1 MVNRLFEKSKV
12 INVGLEWF
20 NDSFVKQGVESVHM
34 EFKPPA
40 RGDKA
45 LMDALID
52 LDNET
57 VEKAN
62 CEAVGRMMDAQ
73 PTLIDVRQARE
84 VVPGLRGHTI
94 FHAGPP
100 ISFERMPGPMKGAV
114 AGAVLYEGWAKN
126 LREAEKMAASGK
138 INFDP
143 CHHHDAV
150 GPMAGVLSPSMYV
163 FVVKNKTHGNHAY
176 CSLNEGLGKVLR
188 FGANGPNVIKRLKW
202 MEEILGPALHKAV
215 TLAAD
220 KTGGINVKT
229 ITAQALTMGDEC
241 HNRNV
246 AATGLFIRELLP
258 HLFSTGLRKDAIRE
272 VVDFISGNPHFF
284 LNLSMAACKASC
296 DTMFGVKNST
306 LVAAMARNGVENG
319 ILIAGLMPKPSKS
332 NEPVR
337 KDLAGKWF
345 SAPAGVPK
353 GLYFPGFTEEDANA
367 DLGDSTISE
376 TAGIGAF
383 AMACAPAIVKF
394 VGGKASDAIKYT
406 REMYNITQT
415 RHKDYLIP
423 AFDFAGTPAGMDIR
437 KIVETGVL
445 PVINTGIAHREP
457 GIGQVGAGILYAP
470 AEIFDRAL
478 LEVTYHVSFS

>member
-1 MVNRLFEKSKV
+1 MNKLFEKSKV

-20 NDSFVKQGVESVHM
+20 NDSFKEQGVESVQID
-34 EFKPPA
+34 FKPPA

-45 LMDALID
+45 LTDALIK
-52 LDNET
+52 LDNDT

-62 CEAVGRMMDAQ
+62 REAVARMMEAQ
-73 PTLIDVRQARE
+73 PVLVDVAQAGK
-84 VVPGLRGHTI
+84 VVPGMKTHTI

-100 ISFERMPGPMKGAV
+100 ISYEKMAGPVKGAI
-114 AGAVLYEGWAKN
+114 AGAIVYEGWAKS
-126 LREAEKMAASGK
+126 LAEAEKMAASGK

-163 FVVKNKTHGNHAY
+163 FVIENKTHGNFGY

-188 FGANGPNVIKRLKW
+188 FGANGPDVIKRLKW
-202 MEEILGPALHKAV
+202 MENTLGPALHKA
-215 TLAAD
+215 LACALKESD
-220 KTGGINVKT
+220 GINVKT

-246 AATGLFIRELLP
+246 AATGLFTKEILH
-258 HLFSTGLRKDAIRE
+258 HLFSTDLQKSSIKE
-272 VVDFISGNPHFF
+272 VIEFISGNPHFF
-284 LNLSMAACKASC
+284 LNLSMAACKAVS
-296 DTMFGVKNST
+296 DTILGIKNCT
-306 LVAAMARNGVENG
+306 IVAAMARNGVDNG
-319 ILIAGLMPKPSKS
+319 IRVAGLTEKPVKS
-332 NEPVR
+332 SEPVR
-337 KDLAGKWF
+337 KDLASTWF
-345 SAPAGVPK
+345 SAPAGIPK
-353 GLYFPGFTEEDANA
+353 GLYFPGFSEDDANA

-394 VGGKASDAIKYT
+394 VGGKATDAIKYT
-406 REMYNITQT
+406 KEMYKITQT

-423 AFDFAGTPAGMDIR
+423 AFDFAGTPIGMDIR

-445 PVINTGIAHREP
+445 PIINTGIAHKEP
-457 GIGQVGAGILYAP
+457 GIGQVGAGILNAP
-470 AEIFDRAL
+470 SEIFDKAL
-478 LEVTYHVSFS
+478 LKIAG